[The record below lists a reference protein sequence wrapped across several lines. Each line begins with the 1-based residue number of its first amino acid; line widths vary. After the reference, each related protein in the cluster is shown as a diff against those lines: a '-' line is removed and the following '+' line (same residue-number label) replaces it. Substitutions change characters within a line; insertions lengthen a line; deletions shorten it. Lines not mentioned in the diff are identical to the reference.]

1 MCIHTQGGGNHMLK
15 YFLLGKQME
24 DQISKSTM
32 LTMYLIES
40 SVDMSSYFICPQYIR
55 LKFQAGNA
63 KQDLWEEEIS
73 FPRPAGVAEK
83 KWTNFQTHQPFC
95 RSEKELFYKAR
106 CMLTT
111 ISQSLVIYIFITLSL
126 CRKVIDTYEVKRMLE
141 GMKKG
146 GVRKREGG

>member
-1 MCIHTQGGGNHMLK
+1 MCIHTQGGGNDMLK

-55 LKFQAGNA
+55 VKLQAGNA

-73 FPRPAGVAEK
+73 LPRPAGVDEK
-83 KWTNFQTHQPFC
+83 KWTNFQTHQA
-95 RSEKELFYKAR
+95 SAGL
-106 CMLTT
+106 
-111 ISQSLVIYIFITLSL
+111 
-126 CRKVIDTYEVKRMLE
+126 
-141 GMKKG
+141 KKSYFT
-146 GVRKREGG
+146 KLDAC